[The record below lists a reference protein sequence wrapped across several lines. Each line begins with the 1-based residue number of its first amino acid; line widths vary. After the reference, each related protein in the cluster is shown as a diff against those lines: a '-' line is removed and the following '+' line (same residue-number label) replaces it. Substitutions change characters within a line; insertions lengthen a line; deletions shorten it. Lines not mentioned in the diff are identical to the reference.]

1 MPMTL
6 TWPEYK
12 QLERETKEK
21 IEETLYELRAECGFD
36 QEKDTQ
42 NEDFRN
48 RLLRALADTLGE
60 DIDDLK
66 LLPRIAGTLSIYAM
80 PRKYEEPEGPEPDI
94 E

>member
-12 QLERETKEK
+12 QLERETREK

-36 QEKDTQ
+36 QEEDTQ

-60 DIDDLK
+60 GIDDLK
-66 LLPRIAGTLSIYAM
+66 LLPRIAGTTVDLRDAAQV
-80 PRKYEEPEGPEPDI
+80 
-94 E
+94 